1 MTAEEKQV
9 ELTVY
14 NYLKV
19 IYPPSEFLEAY
30 TTWRAFVKCATGV
43 SCRIRP
49 ELEELL
55 LLVSVQIENWP

>member
-30 TTWRAFVKCATGV
+30 TTWRAFVKCAYFKMYYK
-43 SCRIRP
+43 
-49 ELEELL
+49 L
-55 LLVSVQIENWP
+55 WPSSYPHL